1 MTGNKPWRAEPADQT
16 ENSTVDHG
24 CACMAN
30 RRGQENRPDRRRRAL
45 LGGLIGWSLVPL
57 WLRSDA
63 ARAADVNPTK
73 MRAQPGDQLVF
84 KSGDRKGEVIAF
96 ADVVAGARPL
106 VGYPYDPVNDV
117 LRRGSRLNQIL
128 VVRLAEEEY
137 SDQVRE
143 RAVDGVIAYSAICTH
158 QNCPVTGWHPDRQQF
173 ICPCH
178 ETYYDPKDGARVV
191 SGPARRALP
200 ALPLTVK
207 DGVLIAAGG
216 LTGKVGRPKPS

>member
-1 MTGNKPWRAEPADQT
+1 
-16 ENSTVDHG
+16 
-24 CACMAN
+24 
-30 RRGQENRPDRRRRAL
+30 
-45 LGGLIGWSLVPL
+45 
-57 WLRSDA
+57 
-63 ARAADVNPTK
+63 

-158 QNCPVTGWHPDRQQF
+158 QNCPVTGWHPDHQQF

-200 ALPLTVK
+200 ALRPS
-207 DGVLIAAGG
+207 
-216 LTGKVGRPKPS
+216 GRHERNRSPRLS